1 MLEHTFIHIPGIGP
15 KTERY
20 LWRNGILTWKHFL
33 SNKKSLLSHTRDAF
47 VRQNL
52 EASLENRDNIRF
64 FQDRLSSADLWRVF
78 NRFKEKAVYLDI
90 ETSGLYQGVDEITVI
105 GLYDGKTVKTFV
117 QGINLAEF
125 ESEITSYQL
134 IITFNGAQFDL
145 PFIRRQFPNISLPPA
160 HIDLRFFLKKLGY
173 RGGLKAIE
181 KSFGL
186 HRASAID
193 GIDGYEAVL
202 LWKAYQWGDESALDR
217 LILYNTADIVH
228 LKPLMERGYQEM
240 KAQLL
245 SFNEQWG

>member
-1 MLEHTFIHIPGIGP
+1 LLEHTFIHIPGIGP
-15 KTERY
+15 KTERH
-20 LWRNGILTWKHFL
+20 LWRHGILTWKQYL
-33 SNKKSLLSHTRDAF
+33 RNKKTLFSPARDAF

-52 EASLENRDNIRF
+52 EASIENIDNIRF
-64 FQDRLSSADLWRVF
+64 FQNRLSSADIWRVF
-78 NRFKEKAVYLDI
+78 NMFKDKAVYLDI
-90 ETSGLYQGVDEITVI
+90 ETSGLCQGVDEITII
-105 GLYDGKTVKTFV
+105 GLYDGKAVKTFV

-186 HRASAID
+186 HRDSTID
-193 GIDGYEAVL
+193 GMDGYEAVL

-228 LKPLMERGYQEM
+228 LKPLMERGYEEM
-240 KAQLL
+240 KTQLL
-245 SFNEQWG
+245 SFDEQWG